1 LRFFTLRE
9 EAMAEGEKRLIIWWA
24 ILVGLTLLSFEGA
37 SGFAF
42 LSDPAVSISLIIVI
56 AMLKVRIVILNFME
70 VAHAP
75 LVLRV
80 APKYF
85 SNQTPSS

>member
-1 LRFFTLRE
+1 
-9 EAMAEGEKRLIIWWA
+9 MAKGEKRLVIWWA
-24 ILVGLTLLSFEGA
+24 ILVGLTLLSFESA

-42 LSDPAVSISLIIVI
+42 LSDPAVSITLIIGI

-75 LVLRV
+75 LVLRLPLETWV
-80 APKYF
+80 IAIGIAILGVWF
-85 SNQTPSS
+85 AFGA